1 MYHSPSSDHHHHGNE
16 NGRPASFAGGEEE
29 RLRGE
34 NEGAQVVMGRLPRRQ
49 QEGAAEGG
57 RRSSGAPS
65 SLDSD
70 GEGSGGV
77 AEAGRKLVAA
87 REGGSVARNG
97 PRPSDAGGQSVSSFA
112 GSIRGEEEG

>member
-1 MYHSPSSDHHHHGNE
+1 
-16 NGRPASFAGGEEE
+16 
-29 RLRGE
+29 
-34 NEGAQVVMGRLPRRQ
+34 MGRLPRQ
-49 QEGAAEGG
+49 LEGGAGEGGG

-70 GEGSGGV
+70 AEGSGGV

-87 REGGSVARNG
+87 REGGVARNG
-97 PRPSDAGGQSVSSFA
+97 PRPSDAGGQSVSSFT